1 MSGMNDVDIAALES
15 LSQGNGEV
23 RLSKRLMRGILA
35 QLRANEAAGRSR
47 DMVERMIGTATS

>member
-1 MSGMNDVDIAALES
+1 MNDVDVAALER
-15 LSQGNGEV
+15 LAQGNGEV

-47 DMVERMIGTATS
+47 DIVERMIGTATA

>member
-47 DMVERMIGTATS
+47 DMVERMIGTATA

>member
-1 MSGMNDVDIAALES
+1 VTEVDVAALER
-15 LSQGNGEV
+15 LAQGNGEV

-47 DMVERMIGTATS
+47 DMVERMIGTATV

>member
-1 MSGMNDVDIAALES
+1 MNDVDVAALER
-15 LSQGNGEV
+15 LAQGHGEM

-47 DMVERMIGTATS
+47 DMVERMVGTATA